1 MGLEWIRIQDMR
13 DDGKE
18 ELREKNEKNWGE
30 EKVGQE
36 WDINIKI
43 LPMFNIVNYV
53 IWNQIS
59 NN

>member
-43 LPMFNIVNYV
+43 LPMFDIVNYV